1 MNISNMTL
9 VAADIEANGFGP
21 HAGGRIIEIGACKIV
36 NGKIKGTF
44 SELANP
50 GRKIRPLVTT
60 ITGITNDMLKDSGSI
75 ESVMASFKTF
85 IGDSVI
91 VAHDAD
97 QDMEFLEMAFK
108 KQAINFNNDYICTKR
123 AFNKLRKIQDY
134 DCTDSLSS
142 IAAIFGIEQEQA
154 HRAGDDAIVTAKILL
169 KIYEICPDAVEIVDI
184 NSPANMKYKQLFDNR
199 MSLAEIS
206 AIRGCKL
213 ATVEKQFL
221 NWLNLG
227 NMHKYRE
234 FIASNLIELP
244 VLSESVSIQIA
255 PKSSLLEPAYIPA
268 ESASAQLESDPDP
281 LDENEKK
288 VNIAHTFE
296 GKLTKRVH
304 SLKAG
309 QK

>member
-1 MNISNMTL
+1 MDITNMTL
-9 VAADIEANGFGP
+9 VAFDIEANGFGP

-60 ITGITNDMLKDSGSI
+60 ITGITNDMLKDSGPI
-75 ESVMASFKTF
+75 ESVMTSFKTF
-85 IGDSVI
+85 IGDSII

-108 KQAINFNNDYICTKR
+108 KQAIVFSNAYICTKR

-169 KIYEICPDAVEIVDI
+169 KIHEICPDAVEIVDV

-199 MSLAEIS
+199 MPLAEIS

-213 ATVEKQFL
+213 ATVERQFL
-221 NWLNLG
+221 NWLNVG
-227 NMHKYRE
+227 NMHKYRD
-234 FIASNLIELP
+234 FIKSNLIEL
-244 VLSESVSIQIA
+244 SA
-255 PKSSLLEPAYIPA
+255 LL
-268 ESASAQLESDPDP
+268 ESASTQSESEPCALESASTQSESEPCP
-281 LDENEKK
+281 LDESEKK

-296 GKLTKRVH
+296 GKLTRRVH
-304 SLKAG
+304 FLRIG